1 MVVRISVDN
10 RNGICLKVNNL
21 KYYFVE
27 YILLWYSFGGGGG
40 GGWGRLDFDYLA
52 VAVGIPEIKRY

>member
-1 MVVRISVDN
+1 MVVRISSVDD

-27 YILLWYSFGGGGG
+27 YILLWYSFGGGVWGG
-40 GGWGRLDFDYLA
+40 
-52 VAVGIPEIKRY
+52 KT